1 MRDGK
6 MTVATS
12 SIWKSAAAAVR
23 QSGRTLEKNLHIGRT
38 LRDLYAIEQMP
49 KTNDAF
55 IDLLKQLDAA
65 EEAAKTR
72 GRR

>member
-1 MRDGK
+1 
-6 MTVATS
+6 MTVSTS

-23 QSGRTLEKNLHIGRT
+23 QPGRTLEKNLHIGRT
-38 LRDLYAIEQMP
+38 LRDLYVNEQMP
-49 KTNDAF
+49 KTDEAF
-55 IDLLKQLDAA
+55 ADLLKELDAA